1 MSTALSIVAVTA
13 VLKDLLENGLVS
25 DSITAGVGD
34 VLVSALPPDLIKVG
48 SDERAQ
54 LNFFLYQVRQNRNV
68 DWVSK
73 EFSG

>member
-1 MSTALSIVAVTA
+1 MGISLGNRDIKS
-13 VLKDLLENGLVS
+13 DLTFS
-25 DSITAGVGD
+25 RCSR
-34 VLVSALPPDLIKVG
+34 ALPPDLIKVG

-73 EFSG
+73 EFSGRNSRINK